1 MSVSA
6 GRLQQQHLQSLHL
19 LAAVATMSPAT
30 GSALV
35 LLLLCNGAAGFVPS
49 PCARLPGLTAADANQ
64 HQRMTLR
71 AKARA
76 PFMSTSTNGES
87 ALPIPSGFL
96 APANF
101 SRALSQ
107 HRTVA
112 ALQTYAPSAFAMPP
126 DSSILADDIFLAGDL
141 GQILAKG
148 KDAYVNAFTGLARMN
163 GSPLLP
169 LRAGDVAA
177 TFEPEADAVTVRWK
191 VPVRGGGGGGGGG
204 SLPTFDPVAMSPF
217 ARGFTLSG
225 VSTYAFESD
234 DAASRRRLASH
245 RITDLRVDG
254 RQLPSSF
261 LGEVV
266 TQRGG
271 SMGGGGGMELLAAL
285 GSALATAP
293 SSPSSP
299 SSSSSSSS
307 ASSTSST
314 SSSSSSFSPAPVW
327 PSAGA
332 EPPAPGSGAWPAYE
346 ATHYLATSLVAQFR
360 ELLDASP
367 PDASELSRRGY
378 ASEVTLRSEG
388 GERLLQGTQQYAQL
402 LSSIVGAHR
411 ALIASPLLKHS
422 FAFRLSLDGASH
434 VGPWVLIGGATP
446 PTDLPPPPTASSPP
460 SDDAS
465 AADSSAAGSP
475 APSPSPSSTPA
486 APPLLT
492 VTWLY
497 SLQAIAT
504 PGSPSRQV
512 FSLGANSD
520 FGLERSEAAAAAAA
534 EAEAAVAA
542 TFAGDA
548 GVSAARTSSSS
559 SSSAA
564 AAAAAAAASASAS
577 SLQRFVIRT
586 HTLRGLTLNGRP
598 ALPAAL
604 LAQLERAEASS
615 PELLQF
621 FSSAFLTLSES
632 LAGGLPAP
640 ARAAKA
646 SSSSSSSSELLM
658 QRTTPL
664 SPAYAMGFTA
674 LLRSLHQQLPTLLAE
689 PPDLSIAANDVVLRG
704 LLRERLAAGKP
715 PLTAA
720 FAAARRVY
728 ATLLSEG
735 AISPSRGNQ
744 GGDGG
749 GATAT
754 AEQQALQYQLVV
766 TREGDVTVEW
776 NLESNVGP
784 SWNGGNGNSPFGGF
798 GAPGQPPP
806 PLRVGLPVRIRGQ
819 VRLRPDEAT
828 GAVKEVWIKALS
840 INERPL
846 LPKLLSQ
853 WVQQGSAGGASAA
866 VGRDVRTMMAALL
879 PWIQGG

>member
-1 MSVSA
+1 MMTAVWVGGVSVSA

-49 PCARLPGLTAADANQ
+49 PCARLPGLTAAGPTSI
-64 HQRMTLR
+64 RGY
-71 AKARA
+71 A
-76 PFMSTSTNGES
+76 PCRGGTFMSTSTNGES

-101 SRALSQ
+101 SRARSQ

-177 TFEPEADAVTVRWK
+177 TFERDDAVTSDGRCL
-191 VPVRGGGGGGGGG
+191 RGGGGGGGGG

-465 AADSSAAGSP
+465 RPTVGSRLIIP
-475 APSPSPSSTPA
+475 LSRLRPRCPPRRPLRGSTRSKRC
-486 APPLLT
+486 PPDPRVKFL
-492 VTWLY
+492 
-497 SLQAIAT
+497 
-504 PGSPSRQV
+504 
-512 FSLGANSD
+512 SLGANSD
-520 FGLERSEAAAAAAA
+520 LGLS
-534 EAEAAVAA
+534 V
-542 TFAGDA
+542 
-548 GVSAARTSSSS
+548 
-559 SSSAA
+559 
-564 AAAAAAAASASAS
+564 
-577 SLQRFVIRT
+577 
-586 HTLRGLTLNGRP
+586 
-598 ALPAAL
+598 
-604 LAQLERAEASS
+604 
-615 PELLQF
+615 
-621 FSSAFLTLSES
+621 
-632 LAGGLPAP
+632 
-640 ARAAKA
+640 
-646 SSSSSSSSELLM
+646 
-658 QRTTPL
+658 
-664 SPAYAMGFTA
+664 
-674 LLRSLHQQLPTLLAE
+674 
-689 PPDLSIAANDVVLRG
+689 
-704 LLRERLAAGKP
+704 
-715 PLTAA
+715 
-720 FAAARRVY
+720 
-728 ATLLSEG
+728 
-735 AISPSRGNQ
+735 
-744 GGDGG
+744 
-749 GATAT
+749 
-754 AEQQALQYQLVV
+754 
-766 TREGDVTVEW
+766 
-776 NLESNVGP
+776 
-784 SWNGGNGNSPFGGF
+784 
-798 GAPGQPPP
+798 
-806 PLRVGLPVRIRGQ
+806 
-819 VRLRPDEAT
+819 
-828 GAVKEVWIKALS
+828 
-840 INERPL
+840 
-846 LPKLLSQ
+846 
-853 WVQQGSAGGASAA
+853 
-866 VGRDVRTMMAALL
+866 
-879 PWIQGG
+879 